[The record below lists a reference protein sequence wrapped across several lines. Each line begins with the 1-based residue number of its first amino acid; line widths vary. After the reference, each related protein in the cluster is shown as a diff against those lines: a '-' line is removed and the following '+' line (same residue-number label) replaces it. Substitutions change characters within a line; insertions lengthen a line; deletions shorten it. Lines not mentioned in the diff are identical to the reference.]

1 MAKEK
6 KAKKE
11 KKVLT
16 YEQKLRKKRVRLIIP
31 TVILGVI
38 FAFFGITGIVTAVG
52 SDAILE
58 GLNNIKPLEYD
69 RFAPVTDENGKA
81 VMDENG
87 CFNFIVPEGE
97 LKNRNFKVLQLTDIH
112 IGGGAFSL
120 RTDKWTLQTV
130 EDLIRREKPDLV
142 VVTGDIAYPV
152 FFQSASLNN
161 KKEAKIFAT
170 LMEKLGV
177 YWTLT
182 FGNHDTEAYSSY
194 DREQIGE
201 FYADPQWTKCI
212 FTNKTERTNEKGEK
226 ETVDVDGVGN
236 FVINVKEGDP
246 DGDPKDAKLVHS
258 MFMFDSHSYTDGDV
272 FGMAWKY
279 DYIHENQVVWYED
292 MVKTLK
298 LKEENVK
305 STAYFH
311 IPLLEYR
318 DAYNEY
324 LKNDKNNTD
333 KVKYADGVIGE
344 SGKFVY
350 SSDHRSGI
358 FDKMALLGSTNGTF
372 CGHDHFNNISLIYD
386 IDGDGEKSAIQLTYG
401 MSIDYLAYPGIYKET
416 KQRGGRIIE
425 INSVGSEKLGER
437 VDWGWKTEPVPYW
450 NNLAK

>member
-6 KAKKE
+6 KAKKQ

-58 GLNNIKPLEYD
+58 GLNSVQRVKYEEGYVNYGQFLES
-69 RFAPVTDENGKA
+69 DEKGRA
-81 VMDENG
+81 VLDENG
-87 CFNFIVPEGE
+87 CFNFIVPEQE
-97 LKNRNFKVLQLTDIH
+97 LENRNFKVLQLTDIH
-112 IGGGAFSL
+112 IGAGAFSL

-161 KKEAKIFAT
+161 KKEARIFAT

-177 YWTLT
+177 YWTFT
-182 FGNHDTEAYSSY
+182 FGNHDTEAYSSF

-201 FYADPQWTKCI
+201 FYMDPQWTRCI
-212 FTNKTERTNEKGEK
+212 FTNNKPTNSQGQK
-226 ETVDVDGVGN
+226 VDGVGN
-236 FVINVKEGDP
+236 FVINVKSENETT
-246 DGDPKDAKLVHS
+246 KETNIVHS
-258 MFMFDSHSYTDGDV
+258 LFMFDSHSYTDGDI

-279 DYIHENQVVWYED
+279 DCIHDNQVVWYED
-292 MVKTLK
+292 MVNVLG
-298 LKEENVK
+298 LKENNVK

-324 LKNDKNNTD
+324 LKNDKKDTAN
-333 KVKYADGVIGE
+333 VKHADGVIGE

-350 SSDHRSGI
+350 SSDHRSNI
-358 FDKMALLGSTNGTF
+358 FDKMATLGSTNGTF

-386 IDGDGEKSAIQLTYG
+386 KDGDGEKSAIQLTYG

-425 INSVGSEKLGER
+425 INSVGSANLGER
-437 VDWGWKTEPVPYW
+437 ADWGWKTEQVPYW

>member
-6 KAKKE
+6 KAKKQ

-16 YEQKLRKKRVRLIIP
+16 YEQKLKRKRVRLIIP
-31 TVILGVI
+31 TVILGVV

-58 GLNNIKPLEYD
+58 GLNNIKPLQYD
-69 RFAPVTDENGKA
+69 KFIPVTDENGKA

-87 CFNFIVPEGE
+87 CFNFIVPEGA
-97 LKNRNFKVLQLTDIH
+97 LKGEDGRNFKVLQLTDIH
-112 IGGGAFSL
+112 IGAGAFSL
-120 RTDKWTLQTV
+120 RTDKWTLQTIA
-130 EDLIRREKPDLV
+130 DLIEETKPDLV

-201 FYADPQWTKCI
+201 FYSDPQWTKCI
-212 FTNKTERTNEKGEK
+212 FTNKKPTNSKGE
-226 ETVDVDGVGN
+226 TVDGVGN
-236 FVINVKEGDP
+236 FVINVREGDP

-292 MVKTLK
+292 MVKELK
-298 LKEENVK
+298 LKEDNIK

-358 FDKMALLGSTNGTF
+358 FEKMAQIGSTNGTF

-386 IDGDGEKSAIQLTYG
+386 VDGDGEKSAIQLTYG

-437 VDWGWKTEPVPYW
+437 ADWGWKTEQVPYW

>member
-6 KAKKE
+6 KAKKQ

-16 YEQKLRKKRVRLIIP
+16 YEQKLRRKRVRLIIP
-31 TVILGVI
+31 TVIFGVI

-58 GLNNIKPLEYD
+58 GLNSVQRVKYD
-69 RFAPVTDENGKA
+69 EGHVNYGQYLVSDEKGRA

-87 CFNFIVPEGE
+87 CFNFIVPEQE
-97 LKNRNFKVLQLTDIH
+97 LEKRNFKVLQLTDIH
-112 IGGGAFSL
+112 IGAGAFSL

-201 FYADPQWTKCI
+201 FYSDPQWTKCI
-212 FTNKTERTNEKGEK
+212 FTNKKPTNSKGE
-226 ETVDVDGVGN
+226 TVDGVGN
-236 FVINVKEGDP
+236 FVINVKSENQET
-246 DGDPKDAKLVHS
+246 KETKLVHS

-292 MVKTLK
+292 MVNKLG
-298 LKEENVK
+298 LKENNVK

-324 LKNDKNNTD
+324 LKNDKKDTA
-333 KVKYADGVIGE
+333 KVTYADGVIGE

-358 FDKMALLGSTNGTF
+358 FDKMAMLGSTNGTF

-386 IDGDGEKSAIQLTYG
+386 VDGDGEKSAIQLTYG

-437 VDWGWKTEPVPYW
+437 ADWGWKTEQVPYW

>member
-6 KAKKE
+6 KAKKQ

-16 YEQKLRKKRVRLIIP
+16 YEQKLKRKRVRLIIP
-31 TVILGVI
+31 TVILGVV

-58 GLNNIKPLEYD
+58 GLNNIKPLQYD
-69 RFAPVTDENGKA
+69 KFIPVTDENGKA

-87 CFNFIVPEGE
+87 CFNFIVPEGA
-97 LKNRNFKVLQLTDIH
+97 LKGEDGRNFKVLQLTDIH
-112 IGGGAFSL
+112 IGAGAFSL
-120 RTDKWTLQTV
+120 RTDKWTLQTIA
-130 EDLIRREKPDLV
+130 DLIEETKPDLV

-201 FYADPQWTKCI
+201 FYSDPQWTKCI
-212 FTNKTERTNEKGEK
+212 FTNKKPTNSKGE
-226 ETVDVDGVGN
+226 TVDGVGN
-236 FVINVKEGDP
+236 FVINVREGDP

-292 MVKTLK
+292 MVKELK
-298 LKEENVK
+298 LKEDNIK

-324 LKNDKNNTD
+324 LKNDNKDTD
-333 KVKYADGVIGE
+333 KVKKADGVIGE

-386 IDGDGEKSAIQLTYG
+386 SDGDGEKSAIQLTYG

-425 INSVGSEKLGER
+425 INSVGSEKLGAR
-437 VDWGWKTEPVPYW
+437 ADWGWKTEQVPYW

>member
-6 KAKKE
+6 KAKKQ

-16 YEQKLRKKRVRLIIP
+16 YEQKLKRKRVRLIIP
-31 TVILGVI
+31 TVILGVV

-69 RFAPVTDENGKA
+69 RFTPVTDENGKA

-87 CFNFIVPEGE
+87 CFNFIVPEGALE
-97 LKNRNFKVLQLTDIH
+97 GEDGRNFKVLQLTDIH
-112 IGGGAFSL
+112 IGAGAFSL

-201 FYADPQWTKCI
+201 FYSDPQWTKCI
-212 FTNKTERTNEKGEK
+212 FTNKKPTNSKGE
-226 ETVDVDGVGN
+226 TVDGVGN
-236 FVINVKEGDP
+236 FVINVREGDP

-292 MVKTLK
+292 MVNK
-298 LKEENVK
+298 LGLVENNVK

-358 FDKMALLGSTNGTF
+358 FEKMAQIGSTNGTF

-386 IDGDGEKSAIQLTYG
+386 VDGDGEKSAIQLTYG

-437 VDWGWKTEPVPYW
+437 ADWGWKTEQVPYW